1 MVADAS
7 FRHGPGSSIIR
18 RGIDFTIASQCVL
31 AGTLL
36 LAAPTLLAQRASRVF
51 ILSEEGRH
59 FGRSAGSCEWFVGAD
74 GTVTTKS
81 LFAPYGSRS
90 GRGDIAVP
98 GALFVLSSDAALVG
112 GRSTAGDGVLEHWA
126 SDSGVLRRQGILTM
140 PSADFVGVHCST
152 PGGAI
157 YLLDG
162 VGNRILRGAWSDASG
177 ASLASVV
184 LQPWLTSS
192 TLPVLAQAGQF
203 CMAPGGPAGE
213 EMHLLRWPVMAPW
226 APYVSVRDLS
236 DGVAI
241 AAGPPPSPLG
251 ESVFLDD
258 LTVTEG
264 ALAVGVQAPA
274 GAHVE
279 VVEGDTGDVLGSACV
294 GVDGAV
300 LVGLARELVI
310 GRRYSARAVGQQAP
324 SFRAVECIMRR
335 GAPESFADGAIIQ
348 PMRSQIGAR
357 VGSNFV
363 VEVGVRG
370 PRFAG
375 PIRAYDGAM
384 VIGFRAGRVDPV
396 IPCGS
401 NELLAAGVS
410 VPAEGVAVGV
420 TGAGMIAASVA
431 IPNDPGLVGLVFLT
445 QFVMRD
451 GEDYRLSGI
460 YGAMIEGAAPA
471 GSSALPPVALAV
483 AHADEALLFG
493 RLDDA
498 APLLLDVLARRL

>member
-1 MVADAS
+1 ML
-7 FRHGPGSSIIR
+7 
-18 RGIDFTIASQCVL
+18 DFAIAGKCAL
-31 AGTLL
+31 AWMLL
-36 LAAPTLLAQRASRVF
+36 LAAPTLPAQRAARVF
-51 ILSEEGRH
+51 ILSEEARY
-59 FGRSAGSCEWFVGAD
+59 FGRSAVSCEWFVGAD
-74 GTVTTKS
+74 GKVTSKS
-81 LFAPYGSRS
+81 WFAPYGSRS

-98 GALFVLSSDAALVG
+98 GALFALSSDAALVG

-126 SDSGVLRRQGILTM
+126 NDSGVLRRQGIRTV
-140 PSADFVGVHCST
+140 PNADFVGVHCST
-152 PGGAI
+152 PGGTI

-162 VGNRILRGAWSDASG
+162 VGNRILRGAWSDTGS
-177 ASLASVV
+177 ASLADVA
-184 LQPWLTSS
+184 LQPWLTSA

-203 CMAPGGPAGE
+203 CMAPGGPADE

-226 APYVSVRDLS
+226 APYVSVRDRS

-241 AAGPPPSPLG
+241 AAGPQPRPVE

-258 LTVTEG
+258 LTASEG
-264 ALAVGVQAPA
+264 ALAVGVHAPA
-274 GAHVE
+274 GVHVE

-294 GVDGAV
+294 GVDGSV
-300 LVGLARELVI
+300 LVALARELII
-310 GRRYSARAVGQQAP
+310 GRKYSARAVGQQAP
-324 SFRAVECIMRR
+324 SFRSVECIMRR
-335 GAPESFADGAIIQ
+335 GTPESFGDGAIIE

-363 VEVGVRG
+363 VEVGLRG

-375 PIRAYDGAM
+375 PVRSYDGAM
-384 VIGFRAGRVDPV
+384 VIGFRAGRVDPI

-420 TGAGMIAASVA
+420 TGSGMIAASVA

-451 GEDYRLSGI
+451 GDDYRLSGI
-460 YGAMIEGAAPA
+460 YGAVIEGAAPA
-471 GSSALPPVALAV
+471 GASGLPPLALAV